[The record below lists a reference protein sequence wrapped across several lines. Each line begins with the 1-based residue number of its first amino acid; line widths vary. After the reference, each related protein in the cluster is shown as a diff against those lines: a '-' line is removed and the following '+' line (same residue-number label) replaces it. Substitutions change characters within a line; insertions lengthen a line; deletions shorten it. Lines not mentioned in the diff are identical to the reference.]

1 MKLEQLERATIIYN
15 DIKEL
20 DKEIIAIDKIAMLV
34 ANGEIK
40 STLELKIEDI
50 EKQNEDSQKISIDDD
65 GSIVRN
71 DYDSM
76 YSRMLHSLA
85 MPNFKKGY
93 SEPKKENE
101 HILKNSLSEN
111 TTLQILGILLGE
123 KQYKRKILLDRLHKF
138 GVLIFK

>member
-20 DKEIIAIDKIAMLV
+20 DKEIIAIDRIAMLV

-50 EKQNEDSQKISIDDD
+50 EKQNDDSQKISIDED

-71 DYDSM
+71 DYDIVG
-76 YSRMLHSLA
+76 RMLYKLA
-85 MPNFKKGY
+85 IPNFKKGCA
-93 SEPKKENE
+93 EPKNENE

-111 TTLQILGILLGE
+111 STLQILGILLGE
-123 KQYKRKILLDRLHKF
+123 KQYKRKILLDRLHKI
-138 GVLIFK
+138 GVQILK

>member
-1 MKLEQLERATIIYN
+1 MKLEHLEQATIIYN

-20 DKEIIAIDKIAMLV
+20 DKEIIAIDRIAMLV

-50 EKQNEDSQKISIDDD
+50 EKQNDDSQKISIDED

-76 YSRMLHSLA
+76 YSSMLYSLA
-85 MPNFKKGY
+85 MPNFKN
-93 SEPKKENE
+93 SCVEPKNKNE
-101 HILKNSLSEN
+101 HILK
-111 TTLQILGILLGE
+111 
-123 KQYKRKILLDRLHKF
+123 KF
-138 GVLIFK
+138 IV

>member
-50 EKQNEDSQKISIDDD
+50 EKQNDDSQKISIDDD

-85 MPNFKKGY
+85 MPNFKKGC
-93 SEPKKENE
+93 
-101 HILKNSLSEN
+101 
-111 TTLQILGILLGE
+111 
-123 KQYKRKILLDRLHKF
+123 
-138 GVLIFK
+138 